1 MFTAFPP
8 LPAHCCFR
16 LLPSPFTNSL
26 KVYLK
31 PYPHTKGREE
41 SQTKHCQNGV
51 FDVHLKC
58 SPLALVQLVPLLISL
73 SSPWDVWGF
82 WFFFFLISL
91 PLTMLSPLLQIF
103 CPLLLTGNFN
113 SSLKTSL
120 KPLSRWS
127 FMKPY
132 LILLFHLPS
141 HSLASWSSGQ
151 CKSSS
156 SFMFM

>member
-73 SSPWDVWGF
+73 SPRCSRESTLPRAPETFEGCF
-82 WFFFFLISL
+82 CFLFLISFA
-91 PLTMLSPLLQIF
+91 LTMLSPLLQIL
-103 CPLLLTGNFN
+103 CPLLFTENLN

-120 KPLSRWS
+120 KPLTRWS
-127 FMKPY
+127 FMTPY
-132 LILLFHLPS
+132 LILLSHLPS
-141 HSLASWSSGQ
+141 HSLAS
-151 CKSSS
+151 
-156 SFMFM
+156 